1 MNKKIIIAED
11 EKAMSKV
18 LTLKLEK
25 AGFDV
30 FIAFNG
36 KQALDILK
44 KNKIDLILL
53 DLMMPVMD
61 GFTFLE
67 KIKNKKEKITV
78 FILSNLGQQDDIDK
92 AIELGAT
99 EFFIKSNI
107 SIPELIKKVEVSVK

>member
-11 EKAMSKV
+11 EKAISKV

-36 KQALDILK
+36 KQALEILK

-53 DLMMPVMD
+53 DLMMPIMD

-67 KIKNKKEKITV
+67 KLKNKKEKIKV

-92 AIELGAT
+92 SIKLGAT

-107 SIPELIKKVEVSVK
+107 SIPKLIEKIEAALK